1 MNEQTSA
8 GEGNPAVEQAER
20 QALGNE
26 NYQKAEVVHRFAD
39 THAWF
44 HPALVVGSVGL
55 IIIVILALCRFNKSR
70 A

>member
-1 MNEQTSA
+1 MNEQSSA

-39 THAWF
+39 SHTLF
-44 HPALVVGSVGL
+44 HPALIAGGL
-55 IIIVILALCRFNKSR
+55 VLIVFVIVMQRRFGKAR
-70 A
+70 T